1 MALTKHVLCVQCASL
16 ALLSPIFGR
25 RGVLLTVVTLPPEI
39 RDAVK
44 KELGVF
50 SWPTH
55 VDSTEKARP
64 SSHRAQLEQSNS
76 VKSLN
81 HIPASHTVDRAA
93 ETSLHWLNEQQSSP
107 STSEDHVSSL
117 CTPSPVGVFHDVF
130 WTSLDDAAKPP
141 LWSCCISSD
150 SIFYVGL
157 FFSAYLRLSRYVHH
171 MACQEIMALCHG
183 CALWSA
189 TQLCYTLGCSTYS
202 SISWFYRGCY
212 SYVMAFVTM
221 WLLISCICVGR
232 DRKCLW
238 GV

>member
-1 MALTKHVLCVQCASL
+1 M
-16 ALLSPIFGR
+16 
-25 RGVLLTVVTLPPEI
+25 VTLPPEI

-93 ETSLHWLNEQQSSP
+93 DTSLHWLNEQQSSP
-107 STSEDHVSSL
+107 STSEDHVSSS

-130 WTSLDDAAKPP
+130 WTSLANAAKPP
-141 LWSCCISSD
+141 LWSCCISSYI
-150 SIFYVGL
+150 IFYVGL
-157 FFSAYLRLSRYVHH
+157 FFSSIPPFITLRSS
-171 MACQEIMALCHG
+171 HG
-183 CALWSA
+183 LPRNHGSVSW
-189 TQLCYTLGCSTYS
+189 LCYLECHPVVLCTWLLHMF
-202 SISWFYRGCY
+202 INFLVYRGCY
-212 SYVMAFVTM
+212 SMLGTLSPCGF
-221 WLLISCICVGR
+221 
-232 DRKCLW
+232 
-238 GV
+238 